1 LTYTVEFFIEVSN
14 ALQQDL
20 LLKVSALETESK
32 ENTGRLQAE
41 ILKKSE
47 EIDTLQKERIKLEQ
61 HADSLDQEVIQLH
74 SVLEEKEQRVLQH
87 KEQEKKLE
95 DQITE
100 VLEQTYSANCLF
112 LTGFCVLFKFFG

>member
-1 LTYTVEFFIEVSN
+1 MTYIVDFIIEVSN

-32 ENTGRLQAE
+32 ENTERLQAE

-47 EIDTLQKERIKLEQ
+47 EIDTSQKERIKLEK
-61 HADSLDQEVIQLH
+61 HADSLDQELIQLRNA
-74 SVLEEKEQRVLQH
+74 LEEKEQCVLH
-87 KEQEKKLE
+87 CKEQEKKLQ

-100 VLEQTYSANCLF
+100 VLEQTYSANCMF
-112 LTGFCVLFKFFG
+112 LTGFCVLFMFIL